1 MALAGSLTLLFG
13 CDDARDGPF
22 QKRGDGWYFQ
32 DEALNVP
39 PEERVVPLKGEF
51 ATAGDRVFY
60 RATAIDGAD
69 APTFAVLSEHYA
81 RDRTS
86 AYYADTH
93 RQGQEYFLVKH
104 TRVRRIEGADAA
116 TFAYL
121 DRDYARDKA
130 NAYFEGQRFPVADA
144 ETFEPLGYGHARDRV
159 RGYYHQRPI
168 AGSEGASLVALD
180 DHYSKDTSHVFYS
193 DIDPRSRPTAIR
205 STTLAGAQPRSFAVL
220 GDGYAA
226 DSTRAWFEGKPLQD
240 ATPPLQVLGVGYA
253 KTATRVFYF
262 GAPVPDADAA
272 TFKAD
277 AIGPS
282 GTDASDAR
290 GPFYEGKRVKR

>member
-1 MALAGSLTLLFG
+1 MALAGILALLFG
-13 CDDARDGPF
+13 CDDTRDGPF
-22 QKRGDGWYFQ
+22 QKRDDGWYFK

-39 PEERVVPLKGEF
+39 AGARVVPLKGEF

-60 RATAIDGAD
+60 RASTIEGAD
-69 APTFAVLSEHYA
+69 ARTFTVLSEHYA
-81 RDRTS
+81 KDRAS

-121 DRDYARDKA
+121 DHGYARDA
-130 NAYFEGQRFPVADA
+130 SNAYFEGRRFPVADPA
-144 ETFEPLGYGHARDRV
+144 TFEPLGYGHARDRV
-159 RGYYHQRPI
+159 RGYFHQQPI
-168 AGSEGASLVALD
+168 AGSHGASFAALD
-180 DHYSKDTSHVFYS
+180 DNYSKDASHVFYS
-193 DIDPRSRPTAIR
+193 DIDLRSQPVAIR
-205 STTLAGAQPRSFAVL
+205 SAALAGAQPKSFTVL

-226 DSTRAWFEGKPLQD
+226 DSARAWYKGKPLHD
-240 ATPPLQVLGVGYA
+240 ATPPLQLLEVGYA

-262 GAPVPDADAA
+262 GDPVPDADAA

-282 GTDASDAR
+282 GTDALDVR
-290 GPFYEGKRVKR
+290 GPFYEGKRIR